1 MGAPPFAGWWSR
13 VGGYLI
19 DFIILAVIAVIIAGI
34 VAAVAGGDA
43 FRVVWYVV
51 WIVLDIAYPAL
62 TMGRS
67 GEHNG
72 QTLGHQALGIRVIK
86 QDGSPVSAGFG
97 IVRQFL
103 VLGLLMGICFI
114 VQIVNLLWP
123 LWDERNQALHDK
135 VVSTFVVRA

>member
-1 MGAPPFAGWWSR
+1 MPPLSGWWPR

-19 DFIILAVIAVIIAGI
+19 DVILLAIVAGVIAGI
-34 VAAVAGGDA
+34 VAAAAGGKA
-43 FRVVWYVV
+43 FQPVWYVLWLV
-51 WIVLDIAYPAL
+51 MDIAYPAL

-86 QDGSPVSAGFG
+86 IDGTPFTAGTA

-123 LWDERNQALHDK
+123 LWDEKNQALHDK
-135 VVSTFVVRA
+135 IVNTLVVRA